1 MFEIRSVV
9 FNLVVTGMATY
20 YFYKGSNYIQ
30 KFPSVAILTLVV
42 GYNDSIDIL
51 DILGTNLETKVDDR
65 AVRTF
70 ISSCMNCNWNCL
82 AVVIVVDA
90 VSILMLVQFMLCSDV
105 CWYVIHVSMTF
116 TIVPV

>member
-1 MFEIRSVV
+1 M
-9 FNLVVTGMATY
+9 
-20 YFYKGSNYIQ
+20 
-30 KFPSVAILTLVV
+30 V
-42 GYNDSIDIL
+42 GYNDSIDTL

-70 ISSCMNCNWNCL
+70 ISSCINCNCNCL

-90 VSILMLVQFMLCSDV
+90 VSSLMLVQFMVSSDV
-105 CWYVIHVSMTF
+105 CWYVFPVSVTF

>member
-20 YFYKGSNYIQ
+20 YFYKGSLRKNYIK

-42 GYNDSIDIL
+42 GYNDSIDTL

-70 ISSCMNCNWNCL
+70 ISSCMNCN
-82 AVVIVVDA
+82 
-90 VSILMLVQFMLCSDV
+90 
-105 CWYVIHVSMTF
+105 
-116 TIVPV
+116 